1 MGDSFLHSRH
11 KSQNPEPNSGEDNTL
26 TFVLKGE
33 VKNAE
38 IRARMCVT

>member
-1 MGDSFLHSRH
+1 MADSFLHTRH

-26 TFVLKGE
+26 TSVLKGAL
-33 VKNAE
+33 KNAE